1 MYNSFPT
8 KSLAL
13 RRQMLGVLAFFIV
26 FFVSDLS
33 IADSTS
39 KLAVQKDEAS
49 QFQSYTAD
57 YTIPNVK
64 VIRQDAQKL
73 DFVKEIDDGR
83 TVILDFVFV
92 SCSAICPMLSH
103 VFSKVQEKLTKDG
116 QKFHLISIS
125 IDPENDTPASLI
137 EYGKKF
143 SAGESWDFYTGTREA
158 SLVLQ
163 KAFNAYKGDK
173 MKHASLILMRSA
185 PNKSW
190 LRLEGFASPDTVVSE
205 YYKMQHPQ

>member
-1 MYNSFPT
+1 MYYSSPT
-8 KSLAL
+8 KSVAF
-13 RRQMLGVLAFFIV
+13 RRQLLAVFACFIIFFA
-26 FFVSDLS
+26 SDLS
-33 IADSTS
+33 IADTTS
-39 KLAVQKDEAS
+39 KVAAQKDEAP
-49 QFQSYTAD
+49 QFQSSTAD

-64 VIRQDAQKL
+64 VIRQDGQKL
-73 DFVKEIDDGR
+73 DFVKELDDGR
-83 TVILDFVFV
+83 PVILDFVFV

-116 QKFHLISIS
+116 QKYHLISIS

-163 KAFNAYKGDK
+163 KAFKAYKGDK

-190 LRLEGFASPDTVVSE
+190 LRLDGFVSPDTVVSE
-205 YYKMQHPQ
+205 YYKMIHAD